1 MFGTSIPPLGREDL
15 HRDMENMSRKLEAK
29 KSLGDALLDL
39 MLLTAPEERKTELL
53 IMKEYNNIASSA
65 QSLVEAFAL
74 NTPGDL
80 TPELIEAQKAVLD
93 YMGTVAEGLKQYYE
107 EALKVTQL
115 DRK

>member
-53 IMKEYNNIASSA
+53 IMKEYNNIVSSA

-93 YMGTVAEGLKQYYE
+93 YMGTVAEGLKQYYD
-107 EALKVTQL
+107 EALKVTQI

>member
-1 MFGTSIPPLGREDL
+1 
-15 HRDMENMSRKLEAK
+15 MSRKLEAK
-29 KSLGDALLDL
+29 KSLSDAMLDL
-39 MLLTAPEERKTELL
+39 MLLAAPEEHKTELL
-53 IMKEYNNIASSA
+53 IMKEYTNIATSA

-107 EALKVTQL
+107 EALKITQI